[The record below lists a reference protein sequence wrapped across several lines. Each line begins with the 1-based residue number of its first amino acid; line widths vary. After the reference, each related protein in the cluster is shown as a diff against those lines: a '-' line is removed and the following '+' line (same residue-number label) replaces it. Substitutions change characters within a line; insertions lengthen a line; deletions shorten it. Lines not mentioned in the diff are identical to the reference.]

1 MSTTARVTTTSTV
14 LPPGSF
20 ITYLPSE
27 KVAPIAC
34 GATLTPE
41 AFGDDTTAKL
51 SGPLGCT
58 SGSWG
63 LKITASG
70 KTLDLN
76 KFNIFRDAGFIT
88 AGSVGILVSNA
99 TGVTINGG
107 GTNTGNGIDLFDYCV
122 KDEGQSKKLSINTLR
137 CFKARSAGIDIASKK
152 AQDHRRQGRPRGRH
166 RHHDC
171 RTARGCRYPDT
182 RGRGLHQEQ
191 QGLEGRHRR
200 NLGFWI
206 GRRR

>member
-1 MSTTARVTTTSTV
+1 MSTTARATTFTTV

-20 ITYLPSE
+20 VTYLPSGR
-27 KVAPIAC
+27 VAPIAC
-34 GATLTPE
+34 GDTLTPE
-41 AFGDDTTAKL
+41 TFDTDTTAKL

-58 SGSWG
+58 SGAWG

-76 KFNIFRDAGFIT
+76 KFLIFWNSGSLT

-99 TGVTINGG
+99 TGVTIIGG
-107 GTNTGNGIDLFDYCV
+107 STNTGSGIELFDYCV

-137 CFKARSAGIDIASKK
+137 CFRARTAGIDIASKK
-152 AQDHRRQGRPRGRH
+152 AQDHRRQGRPRRRH
-166 RHHDC
+166 RHHDR
-171 RTARGCRYPDT
+171 RTARGCRDPDT
-182 RGRGLHQEQ
+182 RGQGLHQEQ

-200 NLGFWI
+200 NLGVRN
-206 GRRR
+206 GR

>member
-1 MSTTARVTTTSTV
+1 MTRSPRK
-14 LPPGSF
+14 
-20 ITYLPSE
+20 PS
-27 KVAPIAC
+27 
-34 GATLTPE
+34 AT
-41 AFGDDTTAKL
+41 DTTAQL

-76 KFNIFRDAGFIT
+76 KFNIFWNPAPH

-99 TGVTINGG
+99 TGVTIIGG
-107 GTNTGNGIDLFDYCV
+107 SVNTGNGIELFDYCV

-137 CFKARSAGIDIASKK
+137 CFKARTAGIDIASKK
-152 AQDHRRQGRPRGRH
+152 VMITGVKVDRVAGGTATTTAELPGGVGI
-166 RHHDC
+166 
-171 RTARGCRYPDT
+171 RTRADAGP
-182 RGRGLHQEQ
+182 HQEQ

-200 NLGFWI
+200 NLGFRI